1 MKFKPY
7 EEYKKVDLPWIDKI
21 PSHWEID
28 RIKDSINYNTN
39 GYWGEE
45 QEGNKYDYI
54 CIRVADFDMKN
65 YSVTKNKKL
74 TKRNI
79 RLDNNDRRFLE
90 KGDLLIEKSG
100 GGEKQP
106 VGRVIQY
113 NMKEKAVCSNFIS
126 KINIDKKNINSK
138 YILFLLN
145 NIWDTRHIM
154 PYIKQTTGIQNLDD
168 KSFFSNYIQ
177 IPPKEEQD
185 KIVDFLDYNL
195 GKIDKFVELTE
206 RQIALLKEQK
216 EVIINDAV
224 TKGIDK
230 NVEYKDSGI
239 DWIGD
244 IPEHWEV
251 TRLKYLTNSSFLYG
265 ANESGIQYNEELPR
279 YIRITDIDKN
289 GTLKDTR
296 KRSLSNEKSKGFLL
310 KNGDVL
316 FARSGAT
323 VGKTFLY
330 EYENDKACFAGYL
343 IRFRPDFKEIVPRYL
358 YLYTKSGLYKLWV
371 QSIFIQSTIQN
382 ISAERY
388 KNLVITLPP
397 KKQQKEIVA
406 YIEKETS
413 KIDRTIELYKSQIE
427 LIKEYRTSLIA
438 SAVTG
443 KIDVRNF

>member
-1 MKFKPY
+1 MEMKFKPY

-21 PSHWEID
+21 PSHWEIN

-185 KIVDFLDYNL
+185 KIVDFLDYKL

-206 RQIALLKEQK
+206 KQIGLLKEQR
-216 EVIINDAV
+216 EVIINDSV
-224 TKGIDK
+224 TKGVNK

-239 DWIGD
+239 DWIGE
-244 IPEHWEV
+244 IPTHWEI
-251 TRLKYLTNSSFLYG
+251 TRLKYVLNNKT
-265 ANESGIQYNEELPR
+265 EKDR
-279 YIRITDIDKN
+279 V
-289 GTLKDTR
+289 LKDNQVYIG
-296 KRSLSNEKSKGFLL
+296 LANIESKTGSII
-310 KNGDVL
+310 NAD
-316 FARSGAT
+316 
-323 VGKTFLY
+323 
-330 EYENDKACFAGYL
+330 NDIK
-343 IRFRPDFKEIVPRYL
+343 IESDSPKFKEGDILFGKLRPYLSKVAIALNNGLCSGEILVLRNKNSIVFKKYIFYRLLSYDFINIVNASTYGSKMPRAEW
-358 YLYTKSGLYKLWV
+358 S
-371 QSIFIQSTIQN
+371 FISSLKIN
-382 ISAERY
+382 
-388 KNLVITLPP
+388 VPP
-397 KKQQKEIVA
+397 KKEQEEIVA

-443 KIDVRNF
+443 KIDVRDF

>member
-21 PSHWEID
+21 PSHWEIN

-185 KIVDFLDYNL
+185 KIADFLDYNL

-239 DWIGD
+239 DWIGE
-244 IPEHWEV
+244 IPAHWEV
-251 TRLKYLTNSSFLYG
+251 TRVKYISKILNGGTPNSSISEFWNGDIFWVTPKDLSKVSKYIYSSDRKITKEGYKNCSTSLIPKNNIIMATRAPIGNIKINKIETTINQGCKAILVDKNLIDLNYLYFLLNDYL
-265 ANESGIQYNEELPR
+265 EELQ
-279 YIRITDIDKN
+279 
-289 GTLKDTR
+289 
-296 KRSLSNEKSKGFLL
+296 LL
-310 KNGDVL
+310 GN
-316 FARSGAT
+316 GAT
-323 VGKTFLY
+323 FVELSTSNLSQ
-330 EYENDKACFAGYL
+330 
-343 IRFRPDFKEIVPRYL
+343 FKI
-358 YLYTKSGLYKLWV
+358 
-371 QSIFIQSTIQN
+371 N
-382 ISAERY
+382 I
-388 KNLVITLPP
+388 PP
-397 KKQQKEIVA
+397 KKEQKEIVS

-443 KIDVRNF
+443 KIDVRDF

>member
-7 EEYKKVDLPWIDKI
+7 GEYKKVNLSWIDEI
-21 PSHWEID
+21 PSHWEIS

-45 QEGNKYDYI
+45 PEGNKHDYI

-126 KINIDKKNINSK
+126 KININKKNINSK

-145 NIWDTRHIM
+145 NIWDTIHIM

-185 KIVDFLDYNL
+185 KIADFLDHNL
-195 GKIDKFVELTE
+195 AKIDKFVELTE
-206 RQIALLKEQK
+206 RQIELLKEQK

-239 DWIGD
+239 DWIGE

-251 TRLKYLTNSSFLYG
+251 TRLKYLTNSNL
-265 ANESGIQYNEELPR
+265 
-279 YIRITDIDKN
+279 T
-289 GTLKDTR
+289 
-296 KRSLSNEKSKGFLL
+296 SLSNNQEK
-310 KNGDVL
+310 D
-316 FARSGAT
+316 
-323 VGKTFLY
+323 
-330 EYENDKACFAGYL
+330 
-343 IRFRPDFKEIVPRYL
+343 KEIEYIDIGSVGFFKLKSEPVKMLFGQAPSRARRVVRKGDIIISTVRTYL
-358 YLYTKSGLYKLWV
+358 KSMLYIDESLSGKIVSTGFSVLTPKGGVNSNYLKYSISGNYL
-371 QSIFIQSTIQN
+371 IQN
-382 ISAERY
+382 II
-388 KNLVITLPP
+388 KNSVGVAYPAINDDRLMSLKIVYCRD
-397 KKQQKEIVA
+397 KKEQEEIVN
-406 YIEKETS
+406 YIEEETTR
-413 KIDRTIELYKSQIE
+413 IDRTIALYKRQIE

>member
-7 EEYKKVDLPWIDKI
+7 EEYKKVDLPWIEEI
-21 PSHWEID
+21 PSHWEIISNRYLWVERNEKGFINKD
-28 RIKDSINYNTN
+28 LISVTIKNGVLPQSELLKNSSKKDNSNLDKSKYKLVMRNDIVYNTMRMWQGAVGISN
-39 GYWGEE
+39 Y
-45 QEGNKYDYI
+45 EGIVSPAYIVLEPIKNCNYKYYSFLFRTDEYNNESYRNSYGI
-54 CIRVADFDMKN
+54 CDDQL
-65 YSVTKNKKL
+65 KL
-74 TKRNI
+74 RYDEFK
-79 RLDNNDRRFLE
+79 
-90 KGDLLIEKSG
+90 
-100 GGEKQP
+100 
-106 VGRVIQY
+106 V
-113 NMKEKAVCSNFIS
+113 M
-126 KINIDKKNINSK
+126 
-138 YILFLLN
+138 N
-145 NIWDTRHIM
+145 NI
-154 PYIKQTTGIQNLDD
+154 L
-168 KSFFSNYIQ
+168 
-177 IPPKEEQD
+177 PPKEEQD
-185 KIVDFLDYNL
+185 KIIEFLDYNL
-195 GKIDKFVELTE
+195 EKIDKFVELTE

-239 DWIGD
+239 DWIGE
-244 IPEHWEV
+244 IPAHWEV
-251 TRLKYLTNSSFLYG
+251 TRVKYLTNSSFLYG